1 MELHDEFVIAKQTV
15 PVVKN
20 CDVVVVGGG
29 IAGISAAASA
39 ARNGMHVVLIEKSVV
54 LGGLATSG
62 NVCIYL
68 ALCDGC
74 GNKVYGGLAEELLH
88 ETIRYGY
95 DNLPDCWRGR
105 PFRLEAPAGRYRTQ
119 FNVPAAIFAF
129 DEMMEREGVEVV
141 FDTVFSEPI
150 LEGRECKGVIV
161 ENKSG
166 RTAYMAKMVVDA
178 SGDCDVFARAGADCV
193 TAENLVSF
201 WCHELNF
208 DVMRKGISRGSMIDA
223 IRIRWIG
230 QNACSDN
237 SGTELP
243 TFTGCDSES
252 RNEYIKLSRKLAREY
267 LKAHQRADY
276 AMLTMPFT
284 PQFRTTR
291 SIRSKVPFV
300 PVPEKYEPNSVGC
313 VVDSIK
319 PHAPVYE
326 LPYEALLSGQFDNMI
341 AAGRTVGGSKEA
353 WELTRF
359 IPACAFTG
367 QVAGLAAA
375 LAVKRGKTLHDL
387 EVGTLQDML
396 ANSGIILHLTEA
408 MRLENKTKRQY
419 VNDALGDQNIVSES
433 VILRESHH

>member
-1 MELHDEFVIAKQTV
+1 
-15 PVVKN
+15 
-20 CDVVVVGGG
+20 
-29 IAGISAAASA
+29 
-39 ARNGMHVVLIEKSVV
+39 
-54 LGGLATSG
+54 
-62 NVCIYL
+62 
-68 ALCDGC
+68 
-74 GNKVYGGLAEELLH
+74 
-88 ETIRYGY
+88 
-95 DNLPDCWRGR
+95 
-105 PFRLEAPAGRYRTQ
+105 
-119 FNVPAAIFAF
+119 
-129 DEMMEREGVEVV
+129 
-141 FDTVFSEPI
+141 
-150 LEGRECKGVIV
+150 
-161 ENKSG
+161 
-166 RTAYMAKMVVDA
+166 
-178 SGDCDVFARAGADCV
+178 
-193 TAENLVSF
+193 
-201 WCHELNF
+201 
-208 DVMRKGISRGSMIDA
+208 
-223 IRIRWIG
+223 
-230 QNACSDN
+230 
-237 SGTELP
+237 
-243 TFTGCDSES
+243 
-252 RNEYIKLSRKLAREY
+252 
-267 LKAHQRADY
+267 
-276 AMLTMPFT
+276 MLTMPFT

-319 PHAPVYE
+319 PYAPVYE